1 MTDPANLITYMLKV
15 DISYLGKFNI
25 DSKINVFQELT
36 ATESRGFVDDNFL
49 RYVGSKVTL
58 ETLYSEQDRLYN
70 LGRNTMQ
77 ISPNTGPCDNFR
89 VQTILGVEI

>member
-15 DISYLGKFNI
+15 NISYLDKLTI
-25 DSKINVFQELT
+25 HLKINVFQELT

-58 ETLYSEQDRLYN
+58 ETLYNEQDRLYN
-70 LGRNTMQ
+70 LGRNTIQ